1 MSKRE
6 NMKRKEV
13 EKKVMKLN
21 EGVRYR
27 KKNKK
32 MKERENEEK
41 EKVKQAIKIIK
52 RRKHD
57 RER

>member
-1 MSKRE
+1 
-6 NMKRKEV
+6 MKRKEM

-21 EGVRYR
+21 EGVRHR